1 MANIFSFL
9 NKIVVVSG
17 KRYNI
22 CEGRDENMD
31 KELKEFLE
39 SMKQEINTKIDLLQS
54 EIKGIKA
61 ELGQTKKEL
70 KEDISDLKKGQKELK
85 SDIKNSETILT
96 IISNATAQDIKEIR
110 DDIDILRTRFNTDE
124 IRINATEDKIRKLQ
138 QLREA

>member
-1 MANIFSFL
+1 
-9 NKIVVVSG
+9 
-17 KRYNI
+17 
-22 CEGRDENMD
+22 MD